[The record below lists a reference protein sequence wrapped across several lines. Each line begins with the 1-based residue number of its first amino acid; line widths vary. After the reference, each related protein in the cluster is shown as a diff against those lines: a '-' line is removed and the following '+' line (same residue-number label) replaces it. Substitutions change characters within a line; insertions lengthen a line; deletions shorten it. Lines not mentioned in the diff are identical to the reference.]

1 MTKEPRRARPVQA
14 PDAPFRLTMRT
25 DSPRRRTLCVILLG
39 LSTAIALSGLWSDA
53 SSWALLI
60 PAGLLAA
67 PGVALLVGWIEPSV
81 HELILDREALRWGK
95 VGAAQEVVLRSD
107 VASMYFGED
116 AGAAELRNGERR
128 QLPMEIIAGS
138 MKALAH
144 ATTRLWP
151 SMEILT
157 RFEDGSSVSR
167 RDPPQSSEP

>member
-107 VASMYFGED
+107 
-116 AGAAELRNGERR
+116 
-128 QLPMEIIAGS
+128 
-138 MKALAH
+138 
-144 ATTRLWP
+144 
-151 SMEILT
+151 
-157 RFEDGSSVSR
+157 
-167 RDPPQSSEP
+167 